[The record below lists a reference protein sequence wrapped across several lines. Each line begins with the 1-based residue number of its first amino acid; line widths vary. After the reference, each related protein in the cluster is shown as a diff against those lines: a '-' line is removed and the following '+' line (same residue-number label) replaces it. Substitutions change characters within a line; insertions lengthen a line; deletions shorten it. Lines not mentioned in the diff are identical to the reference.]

1 MRVIIEYDDNSL
13 GLLPGETVVGRGVHC
28 HLRFNDPAV
37 SRMHARFI
45 VQENRVLLEDLGTT
59 NGTLLNDERVSGT
72 RILAHGDRV
81 TIGRRVLAIKIVPD
95 ATVGAAADA
104 DSFEDT
110 TEEHGALIAAMARRQ
125 EDGALLVIRD
135 YQLGEA
141 PPKVTHHNCPGC
153 RTPLALED
161 AVCPRCGTRPPGV
174 RSMAKTLEITRDMFE
189 RRRQPRRRTNIP
201 CLYTS
206 DSLTFEAHASDVSR
220 DGLFIASELTD
231 EPGTPCAVTLLP
243 DGQPPRTLVGVVSRV
258 VDSAAP
264 GTPRGMGIRLSTMGD
279 NR

>member
-81 TIGRRVLAIKIVPD
+81 TIGRRVLTIKITPEAV
-95 ATVGAAADA
+95 ADA
-104 DSFEDT
+104 DAFEDT
-110 TEEHGALIAAMARRQ
+110 TAEHGALIAAMARRQ
-125 EDGALLVIRD
+125 ADGALLVIRD

-153 RTPLALED
+153 RTPLGLED
-161 AVCPRCGTRPPGV
+161 AVCPRCGARPPGV
-174 RSMAKTLEITRDMFE
+174 RSMAKTLELKRDMVE
-189 RRRQPRRRTNIP
+189 RRRQPRRRANIP

-206 DSLTFEAHASDVSR
+206 DSLTFEAQASDVSR
-220 DGLFIASELTD
+220 DGLFIACELMD
-231 EPGTPCAVTLLP
+231 EAGTPCAVTLLP
-243 DGQPPRTLVGVVSRV
+243 DGQPPYTLVGVVSRV
-258 VDSAAP
+258 VDSDAP
-264 GTPRGMGIRLSTMGD
+264 GTSRGMGIRLSTMGGK
-279 NR
+279 R